1 MKETIQTIK
10 DLAILTDNSYLLNKI
25 NKLEQEIQV
34 ALIDA
39 KIEEVR
45 ALSVSMGVN
54 INNNLKNK

>member
-10 DLAILTDNSYLLNKI
+10 DLAKLTDNSYLLNKI
-25 NKLEQEIQV
+25 NKLEQQIQV

-39 KIEEVR
+39 RIEEVR

-54 INNNLKNK
+54 INNNLKQ